1 MLRRLVYIPYYIVR
15 TPADTLRTNIRFVKK
30 VRKISS
36 AHVLADMIFCSLRYN
51 ISFLD
56 YFELKFFQLN
66 KIDRRSYVGS
76 GAMYEYQ
83 LKMNPKR
90 HRRVLSDKIEF
101 LKKFNDLSGRQWITL
116 DMIKQDLQSV
126 DRFLENPAGK
136 IVLKNAKGQAGKEVK
151 ICLSKDFNS
160 RTIVQKMEEGG
171 FDLLETYVLQNDE
184 LMKLSSSGLN
194 TVRIITQYDKG
205 EVTVLAARLRISVN
219 SATDNLSTGNVA
231 SHIDLQTGR
240 IAAPAIYVDIT
251 KAPVYTHPVTGIA
264 LIGFAIPFWQES
276 VELVKKAALRIPENR
291 SIGWDVAITNN
302 GPVLIEGN
310 HNWHYFLWQ
319 MPEQKGYKNVIK
331 SYEKAR

>member
-1 MLRRLVYIPYYIVR
+1 MS
-15 TPADTLRTNIRFVKK
+15 TT
-30 VRKISS
+30 
-36 AHVLADMIFCSLRYN
+36 HVLADMVFCSLRYN

-56 YFELKFFQLN
+56 YFELKFFQM
-66 KIDRRSYVGS
+66 KKAERRSYVGS

-83 LKMNPKR
+83 LKMNPKK

-116 DMIKQDLQSV
+116 DMIKENPQSV
-126 DRFLENPAGK
+126 NRFLENPTGK
-136 IVLKNAKGQAGKEVK
+136 IVLKNARGQAGKEVK
-151 ICLSKDFNS
+151 ICESKDFNAATLVS
-160 RTIVQKMEEGG
+160 KMEEDGL
-171 FDLLETYVLQNDE
+171 DLLEVYVLQNDQ

-194 TVRIITQYDKG
+194 TVRIITQYDQG
-205 EVTVLAARLRISVN
+205 EVTVLAARLRISIN

-251 KAPVYTHPVTGIA
+251 KAPVYKHPVTGVD

-310 HNWHYFLWQ
+310 HNWHYFIWQ
-319 MPEQKGYKNVIK
+319 MPEQKGYMHIIK
-331 SYEKAR
+331 KHGQKAVSK